1 MTTGARSSP
10 PFRIKSQN
18 LYGGT
23 IHLTTSL
30 AMSGIILSQENHSFE
45 VAPASWL
52 PILSAIIGALL
63 YSLYSIVND
72 EKRAKIR
79 EKIGTGVVAG
89 AIAWLFTGFDLL
101 GLRLDTHS
109 LRTYAVTGFLF
120 AFLGV
125 AVLLSKKFPR
135 TVQVVKQE

>member
-1 MTTGARSSP
+1 
-10 PFRIKSQN
+10 
-18 LYGGT
+18 
-23 IHLTTSL
+23 LTTSL